1 MMHQVEIVK
10 DGDDHVA
17 KFDGSSYLTLPFDS
31 VGFPYTVTF
40 DLLIEEQEEE
50 NIALFDGKDGT
61 LYLNYD
67 GTGKIGYER
76 KGLSYLFDQE
86 IETGRWQN
94 ITIVCDRSN
103 AKLYIDQVYSGSG
116 QYYQVDAERQSS
128 STFVLP
134 VETVGAGFKGC
145 LDDLVI
151 YDEALTIV
159 NPDNL
164 AQNKPV
170 TVSGVEVPD
179 RMLGPDAVDGD
190 PATRWSA
197 SPEGAEQWLIV
208 DLEEQVD
215 IGRIYLNFQEPPR
228 YEIQVSA
235 DGENFT
241 TVLKVDDGVTDGS
254 TVERSYDL
262 DGITARYV
270 KILQLE
276 QRFVGDYYGM
286 GIYELEV
293 YSDQADKTALQQLI
307 ETCSTYEADE
317 YTSVSWETFHSALDE
332 AIAVLEKEDAE
343 QSEINDAAAKLTSAT
358 DALQVK
364 ASTSAIQALRNM
376 VDKANALGS
385 DDEALNN
392 AIETAQA
399 LLNDPNNASLTAVVS
414 ALLELSEAMQALN
427 MDESIDA
434 LRADVQAT
442 IDFINENILNNV
454 EGIRPGRVQALKDAV
469 AAAEELLANPDASA
483 DELKAVNKAMTK
495 AAQELWE
502 IVSKA
507 ELNALIEAANGYL
520 DGDYTTESLEA
531 LQAAITAAQ
540 TVAANDDATTAE
552 VTQAITDLSDA
563 IANLESITLDT
574 SALEHE
580 IELVSEM
587 IANIGNYVP
596 SSVEGLQEKLDSAKT
611 ALNNATTQAEIDEAT
626 KTLREARLNARTKAD
641 TSALEELIAYVNS
654 LDLSAYTK
662 ESTQAVIQDAARAEI
677 MTNDPEITQAEVDDM
692 VKTLQ
697 ASVDNLVEVKNS
709 TNAEDTTN
717 TAAAAQTGLFAGVLA
732 AAAGALHITRK
743 RRREKSE

>member
-1 MMHQVEIVK
+1 MEIVK

-17 KFDGSSYLTLPFDS
+17 KFDGSSYLTLLFDS

-40 DLLIEEQEEE
+40 DLLIEEQDEES
-50 NIALFDGKDGT
+50 IVLFDGKDGT

-241 TVLKVDDGVTDGS
+241 TVLKVGDGVTDGS

-276 QRFVGDYYGM
+276 RFVGDYYGM

-317 YTSVSWETFHSALDE
+317 YISVSWETFHSALDE

-343 QSEINDAAAKLTSAT
+343 QSEINDAAAKLTSAM

-399 LLNDPNNASLTAVVS
+399 LLNDSDNASVTAVVS

-502 IVSKA
+502 IVAKA
-507 ELNALIEAANGYL
+507 ELNALIEAVNGYL
-520 DGDYTTESLEA
+520 DGDYTAESLEA
-531 LQAAITAAQ
+531 LQAAIEAAQ
-540 TVAANDDATTAE
+540 AVANNDDATTAE
-552 VTQAITDLSDA
+552 VTEAITNLSNA
-563 IANLESITLDT
+563 IAGLESITLDT
-574 SALEHE
+574 SALEYE
-580 IELVSEM
+580 IELVTEM
-587 IANIGNYVP
+587 LANLDDYIA
-596 SSVEGLQEKLDSAKT
+596 SSVEGLQEKLDAAKET
-611 ALNNATTQAEIDEAT
+611 LENATSQAEIDEAT

-641 TSALEELIAYVNS
+641 VSALEELIAYAKS
-654 LDLSAYTK
+654 LDLSAYTT
-662 ESTQAVIQDAARAEI
+662 ESAQAVIQTLARAEQ
-677 MTNDPEITQAEVDDM
+677 MTNDPEITQEEVNDM
-692 VKTLQ
+692 VKELQ
-697 ASVDNLVEVKNS
+697 ASVDELIEVNES
-709 TNAEDTTN
+709 ANAADTTN
-717 TAAAAQTGLFAGVLA
+717 TAAMNTVNMMFILMLAAGA
-732 AAAGALHITRK
+732 AAAMAYRRK
-743 RRREKSE
+743 RS